1 MANWEKQLLLNKWEV
16 CFLFRLLELRKIHG
30 KIRETNWWNYL
41 MNSLQEWR
49 NLSTNATA
57 IFTENRPYEAV
68 HYYLLIV
75 SNGRVSFDVKVNFS
89 KKYLWP
95 EHVISTNNEFLVEFW
110 IFVIFMFFK
119 CCGGLLSDVILML
132 DEKKT

>member
-1 MANWEKQLLLNKWEV
+1 MLWLIKKNAYVIYEWPP
-16 CFLFRLLELRKIHG
+16 
-30 KIRETNWWNYL
+30 
-41 MNSLQEWR
+41 QEWR

-89 KKYLWP
+89 KKIFMTGIC
-95 EHVISTNNEFLVEFW
+95 HFDRASNNEFSVEF
-110 IFVIFMFFK
+110 
-119 CCGGLLSDVILML
+119 
-132 DEKKT
+132 

>member
-1 MANWEKQLLLNKWEV
+1 MLLRTSKKDANNTTCIEYV
-16 CFLFRLLELRKIHG
+16 GLRAKALPLH
-30 KIRETNWWNYL
+30 RPMEFQ
-41 MNSLQEWR
+41 QEWR

-89 KKYLWP
+89 KKNTCRD
-95 EHVISTNNEFLVEFW
+95 HVISTGHRMKN
-110 IFVIFMFFK
+110 
-119 CCGGLLSDVILML
+119 LML
-132 DEKKT
+132 NLECLF